1 MEENIRNT
9 EGPSCPQPEPE
20 ENALHMALEPAPA
33 EAEPAAVPEDI
44 PAEKEPEVGRESWPP
59 EAEPVSDPIIIE
71 RVPAAEDAPAEMPAV
86 SPAAESATRLP
97 RKAYGYM
104 GNLLLK
110 FIVVSAA
117 GSALLA
123 FLGMLYSLTMLI
135 TNVPEIPTSFSL
147 SPLVVQLPNFALAV
161 VCGILFLR
169 NLGHYEK
176 HFATAN
182 IFYLLQAGLLLTNA
196 LALELLEDGV
206 IGFFATSITSASSVM
221 GVLYQYHF
229 CAGWARVLSDI
240 SCALAMKWR
249 RVWKFL
255 LITVFLAIGIIVSII
270 PLILLIYMLEDAIML
285 VSVIFVIICFALVAW
300 SVFYGIYTL
309 ICTIQTIVRLK
320 RFGNQPEELSQ

>member
-20 ENALHMALEPAPA
+20 ENALYMALEPAPA

-44 PAEKEPEVGRESWPP
+44 PAEKEPEVDRESWPP
-59 EAEPVSDPIIIE
+59 EAEPVSDPIRIE
-71 RVPAAEDAPAEMPAV
+71 RVPAAEDAPAEVPAV

-97 RKAYGYM
+97 RRAYGFM

-123 FLGMLYSLTMLI
+123 FLGMLFSLIMLI
-135 TNVPEIPTSFSL
+135 TNAPELPTSFSL
-147 SPLVVQLPNFALAV
+147 SSLVVQLPHIVLAV

-176 HFATAN
+176 HFATAY

-206 IGFFATSITSASSVM
+206 IDFFAISITSASWVI

-240 SCALAMKWR
+240 SCTLAMKWQ
-249 RVWKFL
+249 RVWKFM
-255 LITVFLAIGIIVSII
+255 LITVFLAIGFIVSFIFMCL
-270 PLILLIYMLEDAIML
+270 LILLGDAM
-285 VSVIFVIICFALVAW
+285 VIVTAFCLIICCPLVAW
-300 SVFYGIYTL
+300 SVYYGIYTL